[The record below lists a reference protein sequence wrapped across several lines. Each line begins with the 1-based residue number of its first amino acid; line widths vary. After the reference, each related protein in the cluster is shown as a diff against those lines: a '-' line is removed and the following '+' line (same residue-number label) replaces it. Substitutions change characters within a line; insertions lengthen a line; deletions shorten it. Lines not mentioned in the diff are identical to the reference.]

1 MRTWDGHEANSLAYM
16 AAFSAYTC
24 MWDMQYGAC
33 SMWLPVTSGTQM
45 WQPTRLDSTRLD
57 STLPQTVC
65 HCLWPVDL
73 WHGAHA
79 ACCNV
84 ACLLPACCLFCLLK
98 CRKCCGSQQAV
109 ARGRRAGKQRCNWQ
123 LATAPNGCK
132 QQMLSGC
139 RHSQLCALPRPCCN
153 SDWNCTC
160 LRRVAA
166 ADGVAALATGIER
179 CYCECS
185 NQMPARQHRRA
196 GIIISSFVR

>member
-1 MRTWDGHEANSLAYM
+1 
-16 AAFSAYTC
+16 
-24 MWDMQYGAC
+24 MQYGAC

-45 WQPTRLDSTRLD
+45 WQPTRLD

-109 ARGRRAGKQRCNWQ
+109 ARGTRAGKQRCNWQ

-132 QQMLSGC
+132 QQMLSAC
-139 RHSQLCALPRPCCN
+139 RHTHTSVRSDLLLSCN

-160 LRRVAA
+160 LCRVAA
-166 ADGVAALATGIER
+166 ADGVAALATGIETAIASAAIR
-179 CYCECS
+179 FLTTTRTACRNNHVQLRSINC
-185 NQMPARQHRRA
+185 P
-196 GIIISSFVR
+196 SS